1 MKRTTSVSILCRTV
15 AVILLVALTAIS
27 VAACAN
33 NGGNDTDERGN
44 MKIEFGK
51 DGIIR
56 NGTEY
61 YTYQVEKGRVG
72 VVSVSISKKSGKIDI
87 DVYPAGHK
95 DDAEYTGR
103 DLDSAS
109 FSVIL
114 NEPGEYKV
122 CITAKDFVGDYGI
135 SWKTEE
141 SKTETAKIFSSVTL
155 TGVF

>member
-1 MKRTTSVSILCRTV
+1 MKRTTSVSILCRIV

-27 VAACAN
+27 VAACTN
-33 NGGNDTDERGN
+33 NGDNDTDERGS

-61 YTYQVEKGRVG
+61 YTYQVEKGSVG

-87 DVYPAGHK
+87 DVYPTGLK

-114 NEPGEYKV
+114 NEPGEYIV

-135 SWKTEE
+135 SWKMEE